1 MSYHGR
7 VPRDGVEIFA
17 MVFVFLVFVLSI
29 AWAVI
34 DTAGLLNDMHATV
47 QSSRAKHDI
56 DSSPTP
62 PPPQFNR
69 PR

>member
-1 MSYHGR
+1 
-7 VPRDGVEIFA
+7 